1 MRSGGLFLKRE
12 IYVPNQWAGWRGRTS
27 CPVVV
32 KKSRAKG
39 DVAHFPLT
47 ELGNLGQFGQR
58 RNWKRKKSI
67 LDSTSR
73 LGVITSEVTRVAVKR
88 YGSTICCSGRQ

>member
-39 DVAHFPLT
+39 DVTVSKHLHSNIR
-47 ELGNLGQFGQR
+47 LCS
-58 RNWKRKKSI
+58 RKVMKMA
-67 LDSTSR
+67 LNYY
-73 LGVITSEVTRVAVKR
+73 E
-88 YGSTICCSGRQ
+88 GSL